1 MTCETV
7 REQFCVLLNDELA
20 PEQRAVI
27 EDHLDECDGCR
38 MEFEKLHA
46 IHSLLEAREMQPP
59 PGLLAQCRA
68 NLRAE
73 IARIEGLPETGAET
87 APVGAGAGNRGRG
100 AAQRPSWRETLA
112 AWFSNSSM
120 SWQVAGALALLTV
133 GFFSGRLITGGGSA
147 IPGSGGGAVLPATPA
162 SLSASPAYSQIRSI
176 EPDSQGRLRIR
187 VEEVRE
193 HVIAG
198 NMQDEAVRRLLL
210 ETVRASADPG
220 LRVESLEA
228 LAQTQGVKPDSE
240 DVKLTLLAAVKGDPN
255 AGVRL
260 KALEGLE
267 DYSRDTEVRRVLKEV
282 LLRDDNPGVRI
293 RAVDLLVEHKEDRM
307 VPVLQELLRKE
318 DNSYVR
324 LRCQTALRDLKASTE
339 IY

>member
-7 REQFCVLLNDELA
+7 REQFCVLLHDELA
-20 PEQRAVI
+20 PERRAVI
-27 EDHLDECDGCR
+27 EDHLDECDVCR
-38 MEFEKLHA
+38 TEFEKLHT
-46 IHSLLEAREMQPP
+46 IHSLLEAREMEPP

-73 IARIEGLPETGAET
+73 IARMEGLPEATA
-87 APVGAGAGNRGRG
+87 APVSVSAGNRGRE

-112 AWFSNSSM
+112 AWFSLSSM

-147 IPGSGGGAVLPATPA
+147 ITGTGGGAVLPATLA
-162 SLSASPAYSQIRSI
+162 SLSSGPAYSQIRSI
-176 EPDSQGRLRIR
+176 EPDTQGRLRIR

-193 HVIAG
+193 RVIAG
-198 NMQDEAVRRLLL
+198 NMQDEAVRRLLH
-210 ETVRASADPG
+210 ETARASADPG

-228 LAQTQGVKPDSE
+228 LAQTQGVKSAGE
-240 DVKLTLLAAVKGDPN
+240 DVKLTLLAVVKGDPN

-267 DYSRDTEVRRVLKEV
+267 DYSSDTEVRRVLKEV

-324 LRCQTALRDLKASTE
+324 MRCQTALRDLKASTE